1 MINLSLKGFQGSS
14 AAVSTL
20 DEYFLTFVLF
30 SLTYGLPESK
40 TCQLKIKSI
49 AALTFTYTSQAL

>member
-1 MINLSLKGFQGSS
+1 MEEKLIHQSPTPCDCELYKMINLSLKVFQGSG

-30 SLTYGLPESK
+30 SLTYGLP
-40 TCQLKIKSI
+40 
-49 AALTFTYTSQAL
+49 